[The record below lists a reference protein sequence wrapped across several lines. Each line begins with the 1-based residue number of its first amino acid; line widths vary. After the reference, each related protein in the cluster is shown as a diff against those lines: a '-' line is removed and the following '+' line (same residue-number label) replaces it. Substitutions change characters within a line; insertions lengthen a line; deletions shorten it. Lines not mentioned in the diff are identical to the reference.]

1 VIVSEGCDTAALG
14 VVFIIFGRSV
24 VCRLFFLYLYKIKS
38 NKPKHDEEDLN
49 FVGDIGT
56 LCSIDDGP
64 KCD

>member
-1 VIVSEGCDTAALG
+1 MLPENLTISVIL
-14 VVFIIFGRSV
+14 RS
-24 VCRLFFLYLYKIKS
+24 RLYKIKS

-49 FVGDIGT
+49 FVGDVGT